1 MSIRW
6 RMGKQKPTEKKLDR
20 YDWIK
25 EGLVVLAESG
35 MEAIRVEPLAKR
47 INVTK
52 GSFYWHFKDRNDLLN
67 AILAE
72 WVQLDTNSIIERVNQ
87 IDAPPKTKLLKLFE
101 LAVTDNEL
109 MPGLADGRIERAI
122 RAWATNDQKVADLI
136 AQVDQKRLDY
146 TKALFLEIG
155 FAEAEALARARLA
168 YYSLIGELTIG
179 VQVNE
184 GDRLAEIRR
193 QHAILTASIKAEVTV
208 ENAPTLD
215 KNTI

>member
-1 MSIRW
+1 
-6 RMGKQKPTEKKLDR
+6 MGKQKPTETKLDR

-101 LAVTDNEL
+101 FAVTDNEL
-109 MPGLADGRIERAI
+109 IPGLADGRIERAI
-122 RAWATNDQKVADLI
+122 RAWATNDKKVANLM
-136 AQVDQKRLDY
+136 AQIDQKRLDY
-146 TKALFLEIG
+146 TKALFVEIG
-155 FAEAEALARARLA
+155 FSDVEALARARLA

-193 QHAILTASIKAEVTV
+193 QHAILTASIKDSVTV
-208 ENAPTLD
+208 ENAP
-215 KNTI
+215 NT

>member
-1 MSIRW
+1 
-6 RMGKQKPTEKKLDR
+6 MGKQKPTEKKLDR

>member
-1 MSIRW
+1 
-6 RMGKQKPTEKKLDR
+6 MGKQKTTETKLDR

-72 WVQLDTNSIIERVNQ
+72 WIQLDTNSIIERVNQ
-87 IDAPPKTKLLKLFE
+87 IDAPPRSKLLKLFE

-109 MPGLADGRIERAI
+109 IPGLADGRIERAI
-122 RAWATNDQKVADLI
+122 RAWATNDKKVANLI
-136 AQVDQKRLDY
+136 AQIDQKRLDY
-146 TKALFLEIG
+146 TKALFVEIG
-155 FAEAEALARARLA
+155 FSDVEALARARLA

-193 QHAILTASIKAEVTV
+193 QHTILTASIK
-208 ENAPTLD
+208 D
-215 KNTI
+215 